1 MPCNSIQT
9 ATVELGKVNADL
21 LRIALEGLG
30 ISYYQY
36 QNGVLTIQGRT
47 IPRDLEAKVKQ
58 AYSKQVVLT
67 QAKKFGWQLKEVKP
81 FQYQITKR

>member
-1 MPCNSIQT
+1 MPCNTIQT
-9 ATVELGKVNADL
+9 ATVELGKVNTDL
-21 LRIALEGLG
+21 LRIALEGIG
-30 ISYYQY
+30 ISNYQF

-47 IPRDLEAKVKQ
+47 LPRDLEMKVKQ
-58 AYSKQVVLT
+58 SYSRQVVMT